1 MKKSIFVELENKHK
15 RQNACPKEASG
26 SSRKHPGIYMLR
38 QIEYDIERL
47 KYEQMGNDI
56 SLILLGGARDELKN
70 ILRGIQ
76 PKDRTLDDE
85 VKLRLD
91 ILEEGIKK
99 VIAKMD
105 NVPMFNRFI
114 CLNNLQNGL
123 IVLSNG
129 REPGQTDIQRVAR
142 LEMGIGEALN
152 FLQTSKLAKR
162 FNLLKEIKKDLEE
175 VIDRSSQV

>member
-1 MKKSIFVELENKHK
+1 M
-15 RQNACPKEASG
+15 
-26 SSRKHPGIYMLR
+26 
-38 QIEYDIERL
+38 ERDAL
-47 KYEQMGNDI
+47 SHFCDY
-56 SLILLGGARDELKN
+56 L
-70 ILRGIQ
+70 LRGFNGKMKPEESET
-76 PKDRTLDDE
+76 PKAPEPTRTLDDE